1 MNGFPSL
8 SGKLPDVLGCLVRT
22 GSEVDERLRGL
33 AFGKDPAQVELDGL
47 DELVADVV
55 GDEGVRALDQLVGP
69 QDGDDHLQSKKV
81 RNTYH

>member
-1 MNGFPSL
+1 MNGFSSL
-8 SGKLPDVLGCLVRT
+8 SGKLPDVLGRLVRT

-33 AFGKDPAQVELDGL
+33 AFGKDPAQVELDWL

-55 GDEGVRALDQLVGP
+55 RDEGVSALDQLVGP
-69 QDGDDHLQSKKV
+69 QDGDDDLQSEKV